1 MNWLHGIRQL
11 RIDFLGQYCDGIK
24 ILRKTRLPSPRPLSR
39 VGARGAEI
47 PFLSQLQSK
56 CSRNTRLALACYFSF
71 LFAGPIAPT
80 LQAAEEKLPP
90 PAKSKIDFVRDIE
103 PILHTKCYECHGS
116 GMQMNGLRFD
126 QKEAALK
133 GGYSGPAVVVGNG
146 TKSPL
151 ILRVASAKDG
161 FKMPPAGPALTTREI
176 GVLRAWIDQ
185 GAAWPDV
192 PAAPAG
198 QKLSQAERRSH
209 WSFQPIQRP
218 GEPAVRQRSWGCNPI
233 DSFVLARLESEGI
246 APSLEADKA
255 TLLRRLSLD
264 LTGLPPTPRD
274 VAAFLMDN
282 GPDAYERQVDRL
294 LASPHYGEK
303 WARQWLDLARY
314 ADSDGYEKDLPRR
327 YAWRWRQWVIE
338 ALNADMPFDEFTLE
352 QVAGD
357 LLAGATVDQKTATG
371 FHRNGL
377 KNREAGVKREEARFE
392 ELVDRTSTLGTTWLG
407 LTVGCAQCHDH
418 KFDPISQ
425 KDFYQLMAFFNN
437 TEDTVVDAPLPGELG
452 PALQSQP
459 GFYAKRNELLKKY
472 RVPELQPEWE
482 ARMRQA
488 MDVPGKNLDWDFQVT
503 AIRAMLDSAEKLLR
517 KEEKLRT
524 QREHDQVVNYF
535 VRNPGPEIAKDKDT
549 AERFKEL
556 VKQLQELDK
565 SFPSVSQS
573 YVLMESPQPVKT
585 YVAVRGDYRRP
596 GVEVPAAAPQ
606 FLPPLPENPK
616 PSRLRLA
623 EWLVSRQNPLTA
635 RVAVNRMWQE
645 FFGRGLVRTSEDFGT
660 QGEKPTHP
668 ALLDW
673 LATEF
678 MERGWRVKRMHK
690 LIVMSAAY
698 RQSSGARPDLKERD
712 PGNTLL
718 ARQNRLRLSAELVRD
733 AALQAS
739 GLLYPAIGGESIR
752 PPQPESVSKLTY
764 GTSKWEENQGRERY
778 RRGLYIHFQ
787 RTSPYPQ
794 MINFDAPDAN
804 VSAAQRRRS
813 NTPLQALNLL
823 NDPVFFEAAQTLAV
837 RVLQESAPGWNERLD
852 TAFQLCLSR
861 KPSRSERDRLASYYD
876 EQKKLNE
883 KDAESL
889 KQLALNPLP
898 GIEPADIAAWTGLS
912 RVLMNLDEFITRE

>member
-1 MNWLHGIRQL
+1 MNGLMQQPKKNPCLGRHL
-11 RIDFLGQYCDGIK
+11 RMFA
-24 ILRKTRLPSPRPLSR
+24 P
-39 VGARGAEI
+39 A
-47 PFLSQLQSK
+47 
-56 CSRNTRLALACYFSF
+56 CSFAVLLAATA
-71 LFAGPIAPT
+71 AG

-90 PAKSKIDFVRDIE
+90 PVKSKIDFVRDVE

-116 GMQMNGLRFD
+116 AMQMNGLRFD

-133 GGYSGPAVVVGNG
+133 GGYSGPAIVVSNSA
-146 TKSPL
+146 KSPL
-151 ILRVASAKDG
+151 IQRVASAKDG
-161 FKMPPAGPALTTREI
+161 FKMPPAGPSLTAREI
-176 GVLRAWIDQ
+176 GLLRGWIDQ

-192 PAAPAG
+192 AAVPAG

-209 WSFQPIQRP
+209 WSFQPIKRP
-218 GEPAVRQRSWGCNPI
+218 SEPAVSQRSWGRNPI
-233 DSFVLARLESEGI
+233 DSFILAKLESESI
-246 APSLEADKA
+246 TPSLEADKA

-264 LTGLPPTPRD
+264 LIGLPPTPRD

-282 GPDAYERQVDRL
+282 SPDAYERQVDRL

-327 YAWRWRQWVIE
+327 YAWRWRHWVIE
-338 ALNADMPFDEFTLE
+338 ALNSDMPFDQFTLE

-357 LLAGATVDQKTATG
+357 LLPGATSSQKTATG

-418 KFDPISQ
+418 KYDPISQ
-425 KDFYQLMAFFNN
+425 KDFYQLFAFFNK
-437 TEDTVVDAPLPGELG
+437 TEDTVIDAPLPGELG
-452 PALQSQP
+452 PHLQSQP
-459 GFYAKRNELLKKY
+459 GFYVKRNELLKKY
-472 RVPELQPEWE
+472 RVPELQPQWE
-482 ARMRQA
+482 AGMRQA
-488 MDVPGKNLDWDFQVT
+488 MDAPGKNLDWDFQVT
-503 AIRAMLDSAEKLLR
+503 AIRAMLDGAEKLLR

-524 QREHDQVVNYF
+524 QREQDQVVNYF
-535 VRNPGPEIAKDKDT
+535 VRNPGPEIAKDKEN
-549 AERFKEL
+549 AEKFKEL
-556 VKQLQELDK
+556 VKQLQELDR

-573 YVLMESPQPVKT
+573 YVLIESPEPVKT
-585 YVAVRGDYRRP
+585 HVAVRGDYRRP
-596 GVEVPAAAPQ
+596 GVEVPATAPH
-606 FLPPLPENPK
+606 FLPPLPESTK
-616 PSRLRLA
+616 PSRVRLA
-623 EWLVSRQNPLTA
+623 EWLVSRENPLTA

-673 LATEF
+673 LASEF
-678 MERGWRVKRMHK
+678 MEGGWRLKRMHK
-690 LIVMSAAY
+690 LIVMSATY
-698 RQSSGARPDLKERD
+698 RQSSTARPELKERD

-764 GTSKWEENQGRERY
+764 GGSKWEENQGRERY
-778 RRGLYIHFQ
+778 RRGLYIHYQ

-794 MINFDAPDAN
+794 MANFDAPDAN

-813 NTPLQALNLL
+813 NTPVQALNLL

-837 RVLQESAPGWNERLD
+837 RILQESAPGWNERLD

-861 KPSRSERDRLASYYD
+861 KPSRSERDRLASYY
-876 EQKKLNE
+876 ER
-883 KDAESL
+883 AEETER
-889 KQLALNPLP
+889 KGPRGTQALDTQS
-898 GIEPADIAAWTGLS
+898 G
-912 RVLMNLDEFITRE
+912 V

>member
-1 MNWLHGIRQL
+1 MKASRSFTPSEEGIIQ
-11 RIDFLGQYCDGIK
+11 
-24 ILRKTRLPSPRPLSR
+24 RKLSR
-39 VGARGAEI
+39 HARFAV
-47 PFLSQLQSK
+47 
-56 CSRNTRLALACYFSF
+56 ACAFSL
-71 LFAGPIAPT
+71 LFAGSIATP
-80 LQAAEEKLPP
+80 LQTAEEKLPP
-90 PAKSKIDFVRDIE
+90 AVKSKIDFVRDVE

-133 GGYSGPAVVVGNG
+133 GGSTGPAIVVSSSD
-146 TKSPL
+146 KSAL
-151 ILRVASAKDG
+151 IQRVASAKDG
-161 FKMPPAGPALTTREI
+161 FKMPPTGPALTAREI
-176 GVLRAWIDQ
+176 GMLRAWIDQ
-185 GAAWPDV
+185 GVAWPDV
-192 PAAPAG
+192 LAAPAG
-198 QKLSQAERRSH
+198 QKLSEAERRSH
-209 WSFQPIQRP
+209 WSFQTVQRP
-218 GEPAVRQRSWGCNPI
+218 GEPAVHQRSWGRNPI
-233 DSFVLARLESEGI
+233 DSFILTKLESEGV

-282 GPDAYERQVDRL
+282 SPEAYERQVDRL

-303 WARQWLDLARY
+303 WARQWLDLGRY

-327 YAWRWRQWVIE
+327 YAWRWRHWVIE
-338 ALNADMPFDEFTLE
+338 VLNSDMPFDQFTLE

-357 LLAGATVDQKTATG
+357 LLPSATFNQKTATG

-392 ELVDRTSTLGTTWLG
+392 ELIDRTSTLGTTWLG

-425 KDFYQLMAFFNN
+425 KDFYQLSAFFNN
-437 TEDTVVDAPLPGELG
+437 TEDTVIDAPLPGELG
-452 PALQSQP
+452 PHLQSRP
-459 GFYAKRNELLKKY
+459 GFYAKRNELLKNY
-472 RVPELQPEWE
+472 QVPELQPQWE
-482 ARMRQA
+482 ARMRQTL
-488 MDVPGKNLDWDFQVT
+488 DTPGKNLDWDFQVT
-503 AIRAMLDSAEKLLR
+503 AIRAMLDGAEKLFR

-524 QREHDQVVNYF
+524 QWEQDQVVNYF
-535 VRNPGPEIAKDKDT
+535 VRNPGPDIAKDKETTD
-549 AERFKEL
+549 KLKDL

-573 YVLMESPQPVKT
+573 YVLMESPAPVKT

-596 GVEVPAAAPQ
+596 GVEVPAAAPH
-606 FLPPLPENPK
+606 FLPPLPESAK
-616 PSRLRLA
+616 PSRARLA
-623 EWLVSRQNPLTA
+623 EWLVSRENPLTG
-635 RVAVNRMWQE
+635 RVTVNRMWQE
-645 FFGRGLVRTSEDFGT
+645 FFGRGLVRTSEDFGI

-678 MERGWRVKRMHK
+678 MEGGWRVKRMHK
-690 LIVMSAAY
+690 LIVTSATY
-698 RQSSGARPDLKERD
+698 RQSSSARPDLKERD

-718 ARQNRLRLSAELVRD
+718 ARQNRLRLSAEQVRD
-733 AALQAS
+733 AALHAS

-764 GTSKWEENQGRERY
+764 GSSKWEENPGRERY
-778 RRGLYIHFQ
+778 RRGLYIHYQ

-794 MINFDAPDAN
+794 LVNFDAPDSN
-804 VSAAQRRRS
+804 VSASQRRRS
-813 NTPLQALNLL
+813 NSPLQALNLL
-823 NDPVFFEAAQTLAV
+823 NDPVFFEAAKTLAV
-837 RVLQESAPGWNERLD
+837 RVLQETSPGWNERLD

-861 KPSRSERDRLASYYD
+861 KPSRSERDRIASYY
-876 EQKKLNE
+876 EVQKKLNE
-883 KDAESL
+883 KDAEAL
-889 KQLALNPLP
+889 KQLTPNPVP
-898 GIEPADIAAWTGLS
+898 GVQPAEVAAWTGLS

>member
-1 MNWLHGIRQL
+1 MFQR
-11 RIDFLGQYCDGIK
+11 RF
-24 ILRKTRLPSPRPLSR
+24 SR
-39 VGARGAEI
+39 H
-47 PFLSQLQSK
+47 
-56 CSRNTRLALACYFSF
+56 TRLAAACFF
-71 LFAGPIAPT
+71 ALVFAGSTTT
-80 LQAAEEKLPP
+80 LLPAADGKLPP
-90 PAKSKIDFVRDIE
+90 PVKSKIDFVRDVE

-126 QKEAALK
+126 QKEAVLK
-133 GGYSGPAVVVGNG
+133 GGYSGPVLVVGSSA
-146 TKSPL
+146 KSPL
-151 ILRVASAKDG
+151 IQRVASAKDG
-161 FKMPPAGPALTTREI
+161 FKMPPAGPALTAQEI
-176 GVLRAWIDQ
+176 GLLRAWIDQ

-192 PAAPAG
+192 PAALAG
-198 QKLSQAERRSH
+198 QKLSEAERRSH
-209 WSFQPIQRP
+209 WSFQTVQRP
-218 GEPAVRQRSWGCNPI
+218 GEPAVRQRSWGRNPI
-233 DSFVLARLESEGI
+233 DSFILARLESEGV

-264 LTGLPPTPRD
+264 LIGLPPTPRE

-282 GPDAYERQVDRL
+282 SPDACERQVDRL

-327 YAWRWRQWVIE
+327 YAWRWRHWVIE
-338 ALNADMPFDEFTLE
+338 ALNSDMPFDQFTLE

-357 LLAGATVDQKTATG
+357 LLPGATLSQKTATG

-392 ELVDRTSTLGTTWLG
+392 ELIDRTSTLGTTWLG

-418 KFDPISQ
+418 KYDPISQ
-425 KDFYQLMAFFNN
+425 KDFYQLSAFFNN
-437 TEDTVVDAPLPGELG
+437 TEDAVIDAPLPGELG
-452 PALQSQP
+452 PHLQSQP

-472 RVPELQPEWE
+472 RVPEIQAQWE
-482 ARMRQA
+482 ARMRQTL
-488 MDVPGKNLDWDFQVT
+488 DTPGKNLDWDFQVT
-503 AIRAMLDSAEKLLR
+503 AIRAMLDGAEKLFR

-524 QREHDQVVNYF
+524 QWEQDQVVNYF
-535 VRNPGPEIAKDKDT
+535 VRNPGPDIAKDKET
-549 AERFKEL
+549 ADKLKDL

-573 YVLMESPQPVKT
+573 NVLMESPAPVKS

-596 GVEVPAAAPQ
+596 GVEVPAAAPH
-606 FLPPLPENPK
+606 FLPALPETAK
-616 PSRLRLA
+616 PSRARLA
-623 EWLVSRQNPLTA
+623 EWLVSRENPLTG
-635 RVAVNRMWQE
+635 RVTVNRMWQE
-645 FFGRGLVRTSEDFGT
+645 LFGRGLVRTSEDFGT

-678 MERGWRVKRMHK
+678 MEGGWRVKRMHK
-690 LIVMSAAY
+690 LIVMSATY
-698 RQSSGARPDLKERD
+698 RQSSSARPDLKERD

-718 ARQNRLRLSAELVRD
+718 ARQNRLRLSAEQVRD
-733 AALQAS
+733 GALQAS

-764 GTSKWEENQGRERY
+764 GSSKWEENPGRERY
-778 RRGLYIHFQ
+778 RRGLYIHYQ

-794 MINFDAPDAN
+794 LVNFDAPDSN
-804 VSAAQRRRS
+804 VSASQRRRS
-813 NTPLQALNLL
+813 NSPLQALNLL

-837 RVLQESAPGWNERLD
+837 RVLQDSAPGWNERLD

-861 KPSRSERDRLASYYD
+861 KPSRSERDRLASYYE

-883 KDAESL
+883 KDAEAL
-889 KQLALNPLP
+889 KQLTPNPVP
-898 GIEPADIAAWTGLS
+898 GVQPAEVAAWTGLS